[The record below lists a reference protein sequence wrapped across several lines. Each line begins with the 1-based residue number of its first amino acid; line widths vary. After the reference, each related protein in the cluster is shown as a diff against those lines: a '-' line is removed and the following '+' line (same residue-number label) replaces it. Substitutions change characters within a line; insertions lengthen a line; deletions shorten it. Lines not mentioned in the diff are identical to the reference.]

1 MIVVLQ
7 SAHVAKARPGSD
19 PAAAAAAAAAA
30 KPAASTAT
38 SVPALPPGVLLVRV
52 CRLRRQ
58 QGLEAARTRTA
69 QGSACASAVPFTAAE
84 PQR

>member
-7 SAHVAKARPGSD
+7 AAHVAKARPGSD
-19 PAAAAAAAAAA
+19 PAAAAAAAG
-30 KPAASTAT
+30 PAASTAT